1 MRSVFL
7 VAAALCLA
15 LSILLS
21 SHTFSTLF
29 SSPTTPQLDNRR
41 EMVASSKHALVV
53 GASSGIGLGVAQEVA
68 PLVAKLTLCSRS
80 LPTDLLA
87 SIKAK
92 NPDIEV
98 VHERL
103 DVSLLHEVRKFTT
116 KHADTQFDWIVLSPG
131 IMTMNG
137 RTETAEGL
145 DVKMSTHYY
154 GRYDTLQP
162 HFCICLH
169 DLRIKRKVLTSFRG
183 VWHGWW
189 EWIRFMLVHDLLAGL
204 NRPGVRVLNVLSAG
218 SGGAPD
224 LDDLDLKRSYSVKRC
239 ADVTTMYS

>member
-1 MRSVFL
+1 
-7 VAAALCLA
+7 
-15 LSILLS
+15 
-21 SHTFSTLF
+21 
-29 SSPTTPQLDNRR
+29 
-41 EMVASSKHALVV
+41 MVASSKHALVV
-53 GASSGIGLGVAQEVA
+53 GASSGIGLAVAKEVA

-116 KHADTQFDWIVLSPG
+116 KHADTQFDWVVLSPG

-154 GRYDTLQP
+154 GRDLMAQALSEQAPQASFMHVDPGIVSTGLLDKFPWYLRLPGKALVAVAARSPEKCAKHMVSALTKDEFATGWHLVGPNAEEVAKTKYQTDALKDVVWKHTLQT
-162 HFCICLH
+162 I
-169 DLRIKRKVLTSFRG
+169 
-183 VWHGWW
+183 
-189 EWIRFMLVHDLLAGL
+189 
-204 NRPGVRVLNVLSAG
+204 
-218 SGGAPD
+218 
-224 LDDLDLKRSYSVKRC
+224 DDVMKQ
-239 ADVTTMYS
+239 